1 MTQATPWTR
10 RTGEG
15 ESGSGL
21 KREPVQE
28 AHPIGEPII
37 QAQALSKAYGKGP
50 HQSFA
55 LRQATFTIRRGEFVA
70 IMGPSGSG
78 KSTLL
83 YTLGCLVRLTGG
95 QYLLKGQDVTRLP
108 ERELAQV
115 RNRYIGFVFQSFHL
129 LASLSALRNV
139 ELPSLYSQ
147 QARHTRREHA
157 RQLLERVGLGE
168 RLDHRPSELSG
179 GESQRVA
186 IARALMNDP
195 PLILADEPT
204 GNLDSTNGQAVMALL
219 KELHREGRTL
229 IIVTHDAEI
238 ARQNADRILH
248 IRDGILEQ

>member
-1 MTQATPWTR
+1 V
-10 RTGEG
+10 
-15 ESGSGL
+15 S
-21 KREPVQE
+21 
-28 AHPIGEPII
+28 EPII
-37 QAQALSKAYGKGP
+37 KAQALSKAYGKAP

-83 YTLGCLVRLTGG
+83 YTLGCLVRSTGG
-95 QYLLKGQDVTRLP
+95 QYLLKGQDVTHMP

-129 LASLSALRNV
+129 LPSLSALRNV
-139 ELPSLYSQ
+139 ELPSLYSK
-147 QARHTRREHA
+147 QARRTRREHA

-204 GNLDSTNGQAVMALL
+204 GNLDTTNGKAVMALL
-219 KELHREGRTL
+219 KELHLEGRTL
-229 IIVTHDAEI
+229 IVVTHDAEI
-238 ARQNADRILH
+238 ARRNADRILY

>member
-1 MTQATPWTR
+1 MS
-10 RTGEG
+10 E
-15 ESGSGL
+15 L
-21 KREPVQE
+21 
-28 AHPIGEPII
+28 II
-37 QAQALSKAYGKGP
+37 KAQALSKAYGKAP
-50 HQSFA
+50 RQSFA
-55 LRQATFTIRRGEFVA
+55 LRQATFAIQRGEFVA

-95 QYLLKGQDVTRLP
+95 QYLLEGQDVTHMP

-115 RNRYIGFVFQSFHL
+115 RNRHIGFVFQSFHL
-129 LASLSALRNV
+129 LPSLSALRNV
-139 ELPSLYSQ
+139 ELPSLYSK
-147 QARHTRREHA
+147 QARRTRREHA

-179 GESQRVA
+179 GEFQRVA

-204 GNLDSTNGQAVMALL
+204 GNLDTTNGQAVMALL

-229 IIVTHDAEI
+229 IMVTHDAEI
-238 ARQNADRILH
+238 ARRNADRILY